1 MNNKVTCCKDCTD
14 RHYNCHAECK
24 TYQDQRGK
32 LYKYPDDEPFREYWS
47 DRNTKIERKK
57 FKYRNR

>member
-1 MNNKVTCCKDCTD
+1 MNKVTCCKDCTK
-14 RHYNCHAECK
+14 RHYNCHAGCK
-24 TYQDQRGK
+24 EYQDQRGM
-32 LYKYPDDEPFREYWS
+32 LYKYPEDEPFREYWS